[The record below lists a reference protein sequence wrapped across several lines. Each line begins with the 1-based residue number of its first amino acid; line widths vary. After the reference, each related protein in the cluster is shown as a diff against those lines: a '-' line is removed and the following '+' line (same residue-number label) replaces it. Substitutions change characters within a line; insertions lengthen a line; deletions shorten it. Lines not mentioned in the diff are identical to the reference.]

1 MNLLQAWY
9 TWMMLGSAL
18 EKLGKLG
25 ILYLI
30 FCDRKITIQVWNK
43 IILIFYQ
50 VLVYIVVPRFFC
62 NYQKQKQIS
71 LTSNFLYSF
80 LLGNIFMIFDQPS
93 IFYNIERLYS
103 QSSIS
108 KPNFGEI
115 LMKKISIGWKMLW
128 LYY

>member
-30 FCDRKITIQVWNK
+30 FCGRKITIQVWNK

-50 VLVYIVVPRFFC
+50 FLVYIVVPRFFC

-128 LYY
+128 LHY

>member
-30 FCDRKITIQVWNK
+30 FCGRKITIQVWNK

-108 KPNFGEI
+108 KPNFGKI
-115 LMKKISIGWKMLW
+115 LMKKISIGLKMLW
-128 LYY
+128 LHY

>member
-25 ILYLI
+25 ILYLV

-50 VLVYIVVPRFFC
+50 FLVYIVVPRFFC

-80 LLGNIFMIFDQPS
+80 MLGNIFMIFDQPS

-108 KPNFGEI
+108 KPNFGKI

-128 LYY
+128 LHY

>member
-25 ILYLI
+25 ILYLV

-50 VLVYIVVPRFFC
+50 FLVYIVVPRFFC

-128 LYY
+128 LHY

>member
-50 VLVYIVVPRFFC
+50 FLVYIVVPRFFC

-108 KPNFGEI
+108 KPNFGKI

-128 LYY
+128 LHY